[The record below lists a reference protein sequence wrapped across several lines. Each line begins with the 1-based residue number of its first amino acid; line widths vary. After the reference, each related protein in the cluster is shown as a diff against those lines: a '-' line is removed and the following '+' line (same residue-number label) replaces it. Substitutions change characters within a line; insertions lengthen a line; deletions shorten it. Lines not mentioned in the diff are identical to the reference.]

1 MCFSTAVDG
10 SGHLQALLFSL
21 DQIGVWVK
29 GQELWANIFWG
40 VFLLKFLIP
49 NDLFNCAT
57 CWGRFLLVA
66 SFPFQRWTLA
76 PNCPVP
82 PHHLHPLSPEKW
94 PLLDVTPSGV
104 SSGSY
109 ASRLTKI
116 KGVTFKGVIDT
127 SFPAPQI
134 ANVPLS
140 YHWLVRLWVQQ
151 PTPTHSTKWS
161 SSLSRVTWLTKWWEN
176 IQWQKIVTLFC
187 QPSCSLPSFYNR
199 FLLF

>member
-1 MCFSTAVDG
+1 MAV
-10 SGHLQALLFSL
+10 AICRLFYFRK
-21 DQIGVWVK
+21 QMVGVWVRGHTLSK
-29 GQELWANIFWG
+29 HFWG
-40 VFLLKFLIP
+40 GVFEVSDSKWSVQLCHMLGKVFV
-49 NDLFNCAT
+49 
-57 CWGRFLLVA
+57 GRIL
-66 SFPFQRWTLA
+66 SFPTIVGLWHPTVLFHLTIWNHFPQRNDPCWMW
-76 PNCPVP
+76 P
-82 PHHLHPLSPEKW
+82 PA
-94 PLLDVTPSGV
+94 GV

-176 IQWQKIVTLFC
+176 IKWQTIVILFC